1 MSKRLCSEM
10 TTGFDWHFIQDME
23 YKFRRLNSWR
33 GTVDA
38 GYDVNNGA
46 PASQLAHE
54 EHAQADVDEEFPAGD
69 QQHAEHVEF
78 ENMEIEED
86 P

>member
-1 MSKRLCSEM
+1 M
-10 TTGFDWHFIQDME
+10 TTAKAQ
-23 YKFRRLNSWR
+23 S
-33 GTVDA
+33 
-38 GYDVNNGA
+38 
-46 PASQLAHE
+46 HE
-54 EHAQADVDEEFPAGD
+54 ERAQAYLDEEFPAGD